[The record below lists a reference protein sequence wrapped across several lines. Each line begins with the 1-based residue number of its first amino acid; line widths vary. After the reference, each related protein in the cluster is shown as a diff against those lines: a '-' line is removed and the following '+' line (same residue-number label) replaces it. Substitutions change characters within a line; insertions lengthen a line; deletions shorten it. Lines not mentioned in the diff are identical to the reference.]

1 MPVIQRVLVAVII
14 MAMTIY
20 IINLIRKNQLIMRYA
35 LLWFAL
41 SIVLLVCVLL
51 PEGLDMIAVFFGF
64 AVTSNMLFLIAFI
77 TLTVICISLSV
88 IVSKQQKMIVLL
100 VQEVSTI
107 KMELEEE
114 NEGKEC
120 NS

>member
-1 MPVIQRVLVAVII
+1 MPVIQRVLVALII
-14 MAMTIY
+14 VAMTIF
-20 IINLIRKNQLIMRYA
+20 IINLIRQNKLIMRYA
-35 LLWFAL
+35 MLWFVL
-41 SIVLLVCVLL
+41 SLVLLICVLL
-51 PEGLDMIAVFFGF
+51 PEGLDVIAHLFGF
-64 AVTSNMLFLIAFI
+64 VVTSNMLFLIAFI
-77 TLTVICISLSV
+77 TLTAICISLSV